1 MKVNRLK
8 DVVAAEDGLV
18 ELQATASYIVDQWGA
33 SRREFPLQIR
43 TDFDGF
49 CLISVGETLQGA
61 VCGVCD
67 GMAQGQVARHSL

>member
-8 DVVAAEDGLV
+8 DVVPAEDGLV

-49 CLISVGETLQGA
+49 SLISVGETVRRCKEQSVEFVTGWHK
-61 VCGVCD
+61 D
-67 GMAQGQVARHSL
+67 K